1 MEISDDKGFD
11 KNRRSS
17 STKKKERS
25 RRDRDRER
33 DRCGNVT
40 KHLNKIIEERGAGPY
55 LRSYRLKVPNTM
67 TNKRAKAME
76 QMLDELGIGVKPIAT
91 ENVTTQFNVLRNNVL
106 MLLEL
111 KSAMQSAE
119 FELSSLKHKYENLPY
134 SVSMSDV
141 DNFLELSMDEG
152 EGGGSLPKQSSSRSS
167 TPTTRKRKGTGSS
180 QDTQKKNK
188 IISTPN

>member
-1 MEISDDKGFD
+1 MEISNDKGLE
-11 KNRRSS
+11 KNRRNS

-25 RRDRDRER
+25 RRERDRDR
-33 DRCGNVT
+33 DRCGNIT
-40 KHLNKIIEERGAGPY
+40 KHLNKIIEEKGAGPY

-119 FELSSLKHKYENLPY
+119 FELSSLKHKCENLPDP
-134 SVSMSDV
+134 VTMPDV
-141 DNFLELSMDEG
+141 DNFLEPSMDEG
-152 EGGGSLPKQSSSRSS
+152 EGSKQNSSRSS
-167 TPTTRKRKGTGSS
+167 TPTTRKRKGTTSS
-180 QDTQKKNK
+180 QDTPKKNK
-188 IISTPN
+188 IISSPN